1 MLILTGGPPADSK
14 LRYAADTMALAVGD
28 DSGSRLY
35 WGLVDP
41 GHADSADCSYYEND
55 GSGCVYV
62 SYSCE
67 PEKSESNLAI
77 VRKILGDVQREGI
90 TADELKLAKS
100 KIASRVVRGS
110 ERPMG
115 RMQAI
120 AAAWTY
126 TGEYRDVDTELANYD
141 AVALTD
147 VRAYLDKYPIDRSTV
162 VAFGPAKKIDDV
174 EARVV

>member
-1 MLILTGGPPADSK
+1 
-14 LRYAADTMALAVGD
+14 MALAVGD
-28 DSGSRLY
+28 DTGSRLY

-41 GHADSADCSYYEND
+41 GLADSADCSYFEND

-67 PEKSESNLAI
+67 PEQAESNLEI
-77 VRKILGDVQREGI
+77 VRKILHDVQSGGI
-90 TADELKLAKS
+90 MADELKLAKS

-126 TGEYRDVDTELANYD
+126 TGEYRDVDHELANYD
-141 AVALTD
+141 AVMLSD
-147 VRAYLDKYPIDRSTV
+147 VRTYLDKYPIDKSTV
-162 VAFGPAKKIDDV
+162 VALGPVKKMGGV
-174 EARVV
+174 EARPV

>member
-1 MLILTGGPPADSK
+1 M
-14 LRYAADTMALAVGD
+14 RYAADTMALALGD
-28 DSGSRLY
+28 DTGSRLY

-41 GHADSADCSYYEND
+41 GRADSADCSYFEND
-55 GSGCVYV
+55 ASGCVHV

-67 PEKSESNLAI
+67 PDQAEENLGI
-77 VRKILGDVQREGI
+77 VRSILADVQRDSI
-90 TADELKLAKS
+90 SADELQLAKS

-126 TGEYRDVDTELANYD
+126 TGEYRDVDTELANYE
-141 AVALTD
+141 AVTLGD
-147 VRAYLDKYPIDRSTV
+147 IRAYLDRYPIDRAT
-162 VAFGPAKKIDDV
+162 AITFGPAKQIGGV
-174 EARVV
+174 EGRAV